1 MNEERE
7 IVNDSKKRKGRSLP
21 RLDQASSVHLIML
34 LLTVI
39 VYVVFLSVQQFLFSF
54 EGFRNKIIIINVLL
68 AVGLG
73 IEVAYFIWE
82 IRKRQAKNEKLARE
96 NKSDK
101 VKNNKKI
108 ENNRK

>member
-1 MNEERE
+1 MNEE
-7 IVNDSKKRKGRSLP
+7 KKMTNNLKKKKRSLP

-54 EGFRNKIIIINVLL
+54 EGLRNKIIIINVLL
-68 AVGLG
+68 VVGLG

-82 IRKRQAKNEKLARE
+82 IKKRQAKNKT
-96 NKSDK
+96 
-101 VKNNKKI
+101 
-108 ENNRK
+108 

>member
-1 MNEERE
+1 MNKEKE
-7 IVNDSKKRKGRSLP
+7 IVKDGKRKKKRSLP
-21 RLDQASSVHLIML
+21 RLDQASSVHFIML

-54 EGFRNKIIIINVLL
+54 EGLRNKIIIINVLL

-82 IRKRQAKNEKLARE
+82 IRKRQSKNEDLTKE
-96 NKSDK
+96 NESKRL
-101 VKNNKKI
+101 KNNKKA
-108 ENNRK
+108 ENS

>member
-1 MNEERE
+1 MNKEKE
-7 IVNDSKKRKGRSLP
+7 IAKDGKRKNKRSLP
-21 RLDQASSVHLIML
+21 RLDQASSVHFIML

-54 EGFRNKIIIINVLL
+54 EGLRNKIIIINVLL

-82 IRKRQAKNEKLARE
+82 IRKRQSKNEDLTKE
-96 NKSDK
+96 NESKRL
-101 VKNNKKI
+101 KNNKKA
-108 ENNRK
+108 ENS